1 MSTKVY
7 GIDVSYHQGVID
19 WQKTASE
26 LRRVNGG
33 KNPGFAF
40 LRVGRSN
47 LDG

>member
-19 WQKTASE
+19 WKKTASE
-26 LRRVNGG
+26 LRRVNCG
-33 KNPGFAF
+33 KNYGLAF
-40 LRVGRSN
+40 LRVGRSI